1 MTDVSTFSLDRLLF
15 SFVSMHDDTAI
26 YLSHTGRRR
35 THTTLAFTRSACVL
49 EGIRADIR
57 HDDRNDDE
65 PHDLPRPMRPHPRA
79 TKRRRDN
86 GKAKK
91 RIP

>member
-1 MTDVSTFSLDRLLF
+1 MTDVSTFSRAYRLRVA
-15 SFVSMHDDTAI
+15 SSACMMTHRDVFVTH
-26 YLSHTGRRR
+26 GRR
-35 THTTLAFTRSACVL
+35 THTTRAFTRSACVL

-65 PHDLPRPMRPHPRA
+65 PHDVPRPMRPHPRA
-79 TKRRRDN
+79 TKLRRDN

-91 RIP
+91 RP